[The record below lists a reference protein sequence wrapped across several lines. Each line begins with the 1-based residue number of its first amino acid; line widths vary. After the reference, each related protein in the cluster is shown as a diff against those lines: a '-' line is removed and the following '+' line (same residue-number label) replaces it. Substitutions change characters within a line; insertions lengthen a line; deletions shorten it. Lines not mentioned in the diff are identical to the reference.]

1 MLSKFSTLPV
11 PSPTHKKNI
20 MRKLIPVLALAMSAQ
35 AFASDF
41 DLKAAMKQ
49 MKVEFKHAAEA
60 TEVSDMKSAVNN
72 LSELVEQSKRGNY
85 PPEKFDI
92 YFEGFSKLSVALDS
106 VEKKLDSGDLEA
118 AKAELKTVDDLRV
131 EYHDKR
137 NPSIWSKLFG

>member
-1 MLSKFSTLPV
+1 
-11 PSPTHKKNI
+11 
-20 MRKLIPVLALAMSAQ
+20 MRKLIPALALMVSAQ

-41 DLKAAMKQ
+41 DLKATMKQ

-60 TEVSDMKSAVNN
+60 TEITDMKAAVTN
-72 LSELVEQSKRGNY
+72 LSELVEQSKRGDY

-92 YFEGFSKLSVALDS
+92 YFEGFNKLSGALDK
-106 VEKKLDSGDLEA
+106 VEAQLDAGDMA
-118 AKAELKTVDDLRV
+118 SAKESLRQVDELRI